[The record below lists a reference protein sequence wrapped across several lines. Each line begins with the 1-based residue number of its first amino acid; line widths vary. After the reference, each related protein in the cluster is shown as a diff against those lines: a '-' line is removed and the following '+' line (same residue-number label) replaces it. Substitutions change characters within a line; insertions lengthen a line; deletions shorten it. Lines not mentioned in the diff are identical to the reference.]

1 METEGT
7 NYWWEHVYCYKVTEI
22 GLNGHMIG
30 EVNQGE
36 SSLLFPHVHRWNW
49 DSLVPKLSSA
59 MGSAPWLARSAFF
72 PSSFPP
78 SNLFSLCA
86 CLKGQHTEC
95 FSCDF
100 GNLLG
105 AYLSAGCPIRCCERY
120 TDDEATA
127 PAPGSISPVGW
138 QMPVWQSKVL
148 AECTDSVKGLAWGT
162 QWLSKCSFPSGDH
175 LCLFVSLC
183 WPWGCDADDVIDYH
197 WLRARLFCHVLH
209 GACFT

>member
-1 METEGT
+1 MDGNGT

-36 SSLLFPHVHRWNW
+36 SSLVFPHVHCWNW

-59 MGSAPWLARSAFF
+59 MGSAPWLVRSAFF

-86 CLKGQHTEC
+86 CLKGQHTKC

-100 GNLLG
+100 GSLLG
-105 AYLSAGCPIRCCERY
+105 TYLSAGCPIRCCERY

-127 PAPGSISPVGW
+127 PAPGVSLQLDDRCLYHSLKYW
-138 QMPVWQSKVL
+138 RNAQTLSKVWL
-148 AECTDSVKGLAWGT
+148 GGPRVK
-162 QWLSKCSFPSGDH
+162 
-175 LCLFVSLC
+175 
-183 WPWGCDADDVIDYH
+183 
-197 WLRARLFCHVLH
+197 
-209 GACFT
+209 